1 MKVVSKKF
9 KEICSVDGLEWK
21 RGISVIKTGMLRM
34 EIDRHMVQVRSM
46 QGRVGQ
52 IRAKTTWHV
61 KAHGAHSPLQA
72 QSIGKWVAGC
82 GV

>member
-1 MKVVSKKF
+1 
-9 KEICSVDGLEWK
+9 
-21 RGISVIKTGMLRM
+21 M